1 MKANKQIFVTF
12 VGPGGLVF
20 RHDYAIAALV
30 GELEFEDVR
39 AVDEIKGRE
48 HRSKLSTELVCMFF
62 VFLFVHAPYLSH
74 LLENV

>member
-1 MKANKQIFVTF
+1 MEANKQIFVAF
-12 VGPGGLVF
+12 VRPGGF
-20 RHDYAIAALV
+20 IFGHDYAVAALV
-30 GELEFEDVR
+30 GELEFEDVG

-48 HRSKLSTELVCMFF
+48 HWSKLSAELICMFF